1 MIKMQYGKLAL
12 LVLSI
17 LTPIAP
23 VSAVVNITYTQAT
36 SNATPLPLVIFIAI
50 LGIALLLLSF
60 LLRMNQGADVVAVVA
75 PFPLFVSAWQFL
87 SIDMVSGYGVVS
99 TTVYESHTWYT
110 MYPETII
117 MFVLFGIS
125 LLNVYRIVMQIRP
138 TKRDDDE

>member
-1 MIKMQYGKLAL
+1 MQYGKLSL
-12 LVLSI
+12 LI
-17 LTPIAP
+17 LCSLIITP
-23 VSAVVNITYTQAT
+23 VSADVNVTYTQAA
-36 SNATPLPLVIFIAI
+36 SNATPLYLVLFIAT

-87 SIDMVSGYGVVS
+87 SIDVVSGYGIVS

-110 MYPETII
+110 MYPEAIV

-125 LLNVYRIVMQIRP
+125 LLNIYRIVMQIKPR
-138 TKRDDDE
+138 EEVEEE